1 MNINYLLKRLK
12 SISKA
17 KYEINYMLDIWVV
30 LEAILALV
38 LFKHSGLEL
47 SHSTKAILLVVL
59 LLSLK
64 NRSQIYNFIKEQF
77 NTKVKT
83 ISLFVLYAYAAFSL
97 VGQRAFIYP
106 LDNEI
111 TIKKIIIYVLAFI
124 FITPIV
130 NSVIYYINKT
140 KSSICNHEIKF
151 STGQFIVVAISI
163 LLIPSALALVAFNP
177 GLSSPDTHS
186 TMVTNAKN
194 IYGMFDWHPF
204 FYSLV
209 TRKIEQVWDS
219 TYAMVFFQWTM
230 YIYVIIEL
238 MVYLRSKKVSEY
250 FLLGVCIFI
259 GFSPANYIQIN
270 TIWKD
275 IPYTMSLL
283 WSFVIISKLTIDNEL
298 YKKKWFIYLEL
309 IIALA
314 GVYLYRKNGVVTFW
328 LILICLLPLVLKNIK
343 LLYSCLACLAL
354 IFIIQGPLYSHYEV
368 KPSGNRGIY
377 IGLGQD
383 ILGVHFGKGELSE
396 NAKRIAAELTNNKL
410 DQYSYNPTWSNISYD
425 TTIIPKDFVLT
436 YIDTFIHNPVLMTK
450 AIIAREDAIWDI
462 FPGQG
467 SVLGGVNNQSSIEL
481 YQDNPWKEMRESWL
495 EHYPRHH
502 PTFVQKIVSK
512 ISNVIAYNKLTSILI
527 WRSGL
532 LFLIGIIICCVMI
545 VIEKQ
550 SVIKV
555 VIPLF
560 SPVIAH
566 IVGLVLSCGW
576 SDFRYFWP
584 LNLIILSICCIFF
597 ITVQNRTDSK
607 ERFVSDKVK

>member
-1 MNINYLLKRLK
+1 MNINFLLNRLK

-17 KYEINYMLDIWVV
+17 KYEVNYKLDIWVV
-30 LEAILALV
+30 LQAILALV
-38 LFKHSGLEL
+38 LFKHSGLDL
-47 SHSTKAILLVVL
+47 SNSEKAILLVVL

-64 NRSQIYNFIKEQF
+64 NRSQIYKFIKEQF

-83 ISLFVLYAYAAFSL
+83 ISLFVLYSYAAFSL

-111 TIKKIIIYVLAFI
+111 TIKKIVIYSLAFI
-124 FITPIV
+124 FIKPIV
-130 NSVIYYINKT
+130 NSIIYYINKT
-140 KSSICNHEIKF
+140 KSEICNREIKF
-151 STGQFIVVAISI
+151 STCQFIVIAVSI

-177 GLSSPDTHS
+177 GISSPDTFS

-219 TYAMVFFQWTM
+219 TYAMIFFQWTM

-283 WSFVIISKLTIDNEL
+283 WSFVIISKLAIDSEV

-309 IIALA
+309 IIAFA

-328 LILICLLPLVLKNIK
+328 LILICILPLVLKNIK
-343 LLYSCLACLAL
+343 LLFSCLTCLAL
-354 IFIIQGPLYSHYEV
+354 IYIIQGPLYSHYEV

-410 DQYSYNPTWSNISYD
+410 YQYSYNPTWSNISYD

-467 SVLGGVNNQSSIEL
+467 SVLGCVNNQASIDL
-481 YQDNPWKEMRESWL
+481 YPDPWKEIKESWL
-495 EHYPRHH
+495 KHYPRHQ
-502 PTFVQKIVSK
+502 PTFIQKIVSK
-512 ISNVIAYNKLTSILI
+512 ISNVIANNKLTNMFI
-527 WRSGL
+527 WRCGL
-532 LFLIGIIICCVMI
+532 LFLIGIIICYMMI
-545 VIEKQ
+545 IIEKQ
-550 SVIKV
+550 SVIKI

-584 LNLIILSICCIFF
+584 LNFIILSICCIFF
-597 ITVQNRTDSK
+597 ITVQNKTDSK
-607 ERFVSDKVK
+607 E

>member
-1 MNINYLLKRLK
+1 
-12 SISKA
+12 
-17 KYEINYMLDIWVV
+17 
-30 LEAILALV
+30 
-38 LFKHSGLEL
+38 
-47 SHSTKAILLVVL
+47 
-59 LLSLK
+59 
-64 NRSQIYNFIKEQF
+64 
-77 NTKVKT
+77 
-83 ISLFVLYAYAAFSL
+83 
-97 VGQRAFIYP
+97 
-106 LDNEI
+106 
-111 TIKKIIIYVLAFI
+111 
-124 FITPIV
+124 
-130 NSVIYYINKT
+130 
-140 KSSICNHEIKF
+140 
-151 STGQFIVVAISI
+151 
-163 LLIPSALALVAFNP
+163 
-177 GLSSPDTHS
+177 
-186 TMVTNAKN
+186 
-194 IYGMFDWHPF
+194 
-204 FYSLV
+204 
-209 TRKIEQVWDS
+209 
-219 TYAMVFFQWTM
+219 
-230 YIYVIIEL
+230 
-238 MVYLRSKKVSEY
+238 
-250 FLLGVCIFI
+250 
-259 GFSPANYIQIN
+259 
-270 TIWKD
+270 
-275 IPYTMSLL
+275 MSLL

-467 SVLGGVNNQSSIEL
+467 SVLGCVNNQSSIDL
-481 YQDNPWKEMRESWL
+481 YPDNPWKEMRESWL

>member
-1 MNINYLLKRLK
+1 MNINFLLNRLK

-17 KYEINYMLDIWVV
+17 KYEVNYKLDIWVV
-30 LEAILALV
+30 LQAILALV
-38 LFKHSGLEL
+38 LFKHSGLNL
-47 SHSTKAILLVVL
+47 STSAKSILLFVL

-64 NRSQIYNFIKEQF
+64 NRCEINKFIKEQF
-77 NTKVKT
+77 NTKAKT
-83 ISLFVLYAYAAFSL
+83 ISLFTLYAYAAFSL
-97 VGQRAFIYP
+97 VGQRLFIFP

-111 TIKKIIIYVLAFI
+111 TIKKIIIYTLAFI
-124 FITPIV
+124 FIKPIV
-130 NSVIYYINKT
+130 NSVFYYLNKT
-140 KSSICNHEIKF
+140 KLAICNREIKF
-151 STGQFIVVAISI
+151 STGQFIVIVVSI

-177 GLSSPDTHS
+177 GISSTDTHS

-204 FYSLV
+204 FYCFI

-230 YIYVIIEL
+230 YLYVITEL
-238 MVYLRSKKVSEY
+238 MVYLRIKKISEF

-275 IPYTMSLL
+275 IPYTISLL
-283 WSFVIISKLTIDNEL
+283 WTFVIISKLTIDSEV
-298 YKKKWFIYLEL
+298 YKKKWLIYLEL
-309 IIALA
+309 IIAFA

-328 LILICLLPLVLKNIK
+328 LILICILPLVLKNIK
-343 LLYSCLACLAL
+343 LLLSCLTCLAL

-467 SVLGGVNNQSSIEL
+467 SVLGCVNNQSSIDL
-481 YQDNPWKEMRESWL
+481 YPDKPWKEMRESWL
-495 EHYPRHH
+495 KHYPRHQ
-502 PTFVQKIVSK
+502 PTFIQKIVSK
-512 ISNVIAYNKLTSILI
+512 ISNVIADNKLTNMFI

-532 LFLIGIIICCVMI
+532 LFLIGIIICYMMI
-545 VIEKQ
+545 MIEKQ
-550 SVIKV
+550 SVIKI

-597 ITVQNRTDSK
+597 ITVQNKTDSK
-607 ERFVSDKVK
+607 E